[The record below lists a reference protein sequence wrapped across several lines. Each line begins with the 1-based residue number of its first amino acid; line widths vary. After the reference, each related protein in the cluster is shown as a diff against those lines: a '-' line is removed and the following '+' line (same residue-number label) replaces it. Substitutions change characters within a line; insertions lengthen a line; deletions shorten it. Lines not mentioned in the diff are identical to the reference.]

1 MRVNAE
7 RAASKHI
14 LLEGPGNVQ
23 VERMKQEHSMAC
35 AFHPHPGTGECVSP
49 SAGTDKGLS
58 KL

>member
-7 RAASKHI
+7 RAASKHT

-23 VERMKQEHSMAC
+23 VERMKREHSMAC
-35 AFHPHPGTGECVSP
+35 AFHPDLGTGESVSP